1 MHLISSYLLW
11 HAICY
16 FFVRNKAVMQKIYWR
31 KNVKRTL
38 ILIALLVAGLLFS
51 QLVPVLLGTMPPS
64 LVFIRNFLTMSL
76 LAFIMIEVGRE
87 FEIDLKNK
95 KQYAVDYGV
104 AATAA
109 AFPWILVTLYFL
121 FFLTPEIETK
131 YPVWIEALLVGRFA
145 APTSA
150 GVLFSMLAASGLAG
164 TWVYKKTRILAIF
177 DDLDTVLLMIPLQIL
192 IIGFV
197 WQLGANLL
205 VIATILFL
213 GIKFYRKLDIPKSW
227 MWVLGYSFVMVALS
241 EAAFIITK
249 HPESAVGLHVE
260 ILLPAFV
267 LGCMLKKPADAN
279 EDKHLMLPGE
289 DKEGLG
295 AEELAGLTVSS
306 VFMFLV
312 GFSMPAAFG
321 ENAQIT
327 NSMSFSVLLLHVLAV
342 TVLSNIGKMFACFCY
357 KKEATLKERIAVAVA
372 MFPRGEVGAG
382 VLAVSLSYGISGPYV
397 IVAFMSLAL
406 NLVLTG
412 FFIFIVKKLLISSKT
427 FHVVQGGG
435 YVEK

>member
-1 MHLISSYLLW
+1 M
-11 HAICY
+11 
-16 FFVRNKAVMQKIYWR
+16 
-31 KNVKRTL
+31 KRTL

-109 AFPWILVTLYFL
+109 AFPWILVTFYFL
-121 FFLTPEIETK
+121 IFLMPGIETK
-131 YPVWIEALLVGRFA
+131 YPAWIEALLVGRFA

-197 WQLGANLL
+197 WQLGANIL

-213 GIKFYRKLDIPKSW
+213 GIKFYRKLNIPKSW
-227 MWVLGYSFVMVALS
+227 MWVLAYSFVMVALS
-241 EAAFIITK
+241 EAAFIMTK

-306 VFMFLV
+306 AFMFLV

-327 NSMSFSVLLLHVLAV
+327 NSMSFSVLLLHVIAV
-342 TVLSNIGKMFACFCY
+342 TILSNIGKMFACFCY

-412 FFIFIVKKLLISSKT
+412 VFIFIVKKLLISSKT
-427 FHVVQGGG
+427 FHVIQGGS